1 MTFLTRKQ
9 AAERL
14 NVSRDTI
21 TNLVK
26 RGQLGAIQVGSQL
39 RIADVQLADYVDS
52 HKITPTPTP
61 TTATATTND

>member
-9 AAERL
+9 AAQRL

-26 RGQLGAIQVGSQL
+26 RGELGAIQVGSQL
-39 RIADVQLADYVDS
+39 RIADVQLSDYVQS
-52 HKITPTPTP
+52 HKITPTA
-61 TTATATTND
+61 TTATND